1 MAQSSILV
9 TGATGAQG
17 GSVAR
22 HLLEQGR
29 FRVRALTRNPAGEKA
44 DALRQLGAEVVV
56 GTMADPDSLRAAM
69 TGCHGVFGVTNFW
82 EAFDKELDLGKN
94 LIDAVAASGVEHFVF
109 SSLPHA
115 YQMSGGELSVPHFDI
130 KAKLADYATKL
141 GLPMTQV
148 HVAFY
153 YENFLSFFPPR
164 KQEDGTYT
172 FGFPQGD
179 TNLAAVSVAD
189 TGGVVAQVFA
199 DRERFLN
206 RTIGIVGEDMP
217 PAHYAQVLSKVLHKS
232 VVYHHVPRHTFAAF
246 GFPGADDLA
255 NMFDFNRRYILSRQ
269 GDMDE
274 SKRLYSGMQSFEAW
288 VAANRQAFE
297 GVL

>member
-1 MAQSSILV
+1 VAQPWILV
-9 TGATGAQG
+9 TGATGLQG

-29 FRVRALTRNPAGEKA
+29 FRVRAFTRNPAGQKA
-44 DALRQLGAEVVV
+44 DALRRSGAEVVA

-69 TGCHGVFGVTNFW
+69 TGCYGVFGVTNYW

-94 LIDAVAASGVEHFVF
+94 LIDAVAASGIEHFVF

-130 KAKLADYATKL
+130 KAKLAEYANKL

-148 HVAFY
+148 QVAFY
-153 YENFLSFFPPR
+153 YENFLNVSVPR

-179 TNLAAVSVAD
+179 TNLSGGVVSD

-199 DRERFLN
+199 DRERFLG

-217 PAHYAQVLSKVLHKS
+217 PAHYAQILSKVLHKP
-232 VVYHHVPRHTFAAF
+232 VVYRHVPRHIFASL
-246 GFPGADDLA
+246 GFPGAEDLA

-274 SKRLYSGMQSFEAW
+274 SKRLYPGMQRFEAW
-288 VAANRQAFE
+288 AAANRRALE
-297 GVL
+297 AVL